1 MGIGIIVTAS
11 YLPEKVLDNKYFESY
26 LDTSDEWIRAR
37 SGILER
43 RKLEEDKANSDMAY
57 LACRKAI
64 EKSSFPKDKI
74 DVVIMGTVT
83 GDYIFPATSC
93 LVASRL
99 GLNNVPAFD
108 ISAACSGFLY
118 SLHTGYCFVKSG
130 QFRHPLIVGSEVVTR
145 ITNKDDRATAVLFGD
160 GAGCVILGE
169 TNKNEIIYSKIHSDG
184 SGAQLLYIP
193 AGGTKQPSSHQTI
206 DKQLNYIF
214 MNGRELFKVAIIKMV
229 ELINNTIRELNMTIK
244 DISLLIPHQMNTR
257 IMEAVCERVGFP
269 MSNVFV
275 NIDKYGNTGA
285 ASIAIALDEALE
297 QKRIKSGDVVCL
309 ISFGGGLSWGITLIK
324 WH

>member
-1 MGIGIIVTAS
+1 MGIGIIATAS
-11 YLPEKVLDNKYFESY
+11 YLPDKVLDNKYFESY
-26 LDTSDEWIRAR
+26 LDTSDEWIKTR

-43 RKLEEDKANSDMAY
+43 RKLEEDKANSDIAY
-57 LACRKAI
+57 LVGKKAI
-64 EKSSFPKDKI
+64 EKSLLPKDKI
-74 DVVIMGTVT
+74 DVVIVGTVT
-83 GDYIFPATSC
+83 GDYIFPATGC
-93 LVASRL
+93 LVASKL
-99 GLNNVPAFD
+99 GLNSVPAFD

-130 QFRHPLIVGSEVVTR
+130 QFKNPLIIGSELVTR
-145 ITNKDDRATAVLFGD
+145 IANKNDRATAVLFGD

-169 TNKNEIIYSKIHSDG
+169 AKKNEIIYSKIYSDG

-193 AGGTKQPSSHQTI
+193 AGGTKQPLSSETI

-214 MNGRELFKVAIIKMV
+214 MNGRELFKIATIKMV
-229 ELINNTIRELNMTIK
+229 ELINNTMKELNISVK

-257 IMEAVCERVGFP
+257 IMEAVCERIDFP
-269 MSNVFV
+269 MTNVFV

-297 QKRIKSGDVVCL
+297 QKRIKEGDTVCL

-324 WH
+324 WY